1 MTKLYNPAEP
11 PLNPTQRQSYY
22 PRTEGGATYIQQ
34 IGRKTSQ
41 QTINQVNAEADLRR
55 HQAAYRALTQAQKDS
70 WFSLG
75 MGRSYQ
81 IEWPVYFWYTGPRAY
96 ASCAT
101 ARELLG
107 LAPVPEL
114 TNTNYLYEPSYISF
128 TPHAL
133 SVEVDWYLTRYS
145 AFTADIGLQRLPS
158 PGTVTDWTQRRRLAL
173 LAPTGDPQT
182 IGGIPPGTY
191 AFWLRCIH
199 TEDGDSPW
207 RYDGYEIPDAGYS
220 LPYVITIP
228 GGV

>member
-1 MTKLYNPAEP
+1 MTKLYNPPDP
-11 PLNPTQRQSYY
+11 PVDPYLQHSRYVRTQG
-22 PRTEGGATYIQQ
+22 EATYLQTSRHPVHHPDPDQQ
-34 IGRKTSQ
+34 
-41 QTINQVNAEADLRR
+41 NAQGNLRR
-55 HQAAYRALTQAQKDS
+55 HQAAYRALTQIQKDS

-75 MGRSYQ
+75 MLRSYE
-81 IEWPVYFWYTGPRAY
+81 IEWPVYFWYTAPRAY

-114 TNTNYLYEPSYISF
+114 TSTDWLYEPSYISF

-145 AFTADIGLQRLPS
+145 AFTADIGLQRLAS

-182 IGGIPPGTY
+182 IEGIPPGTY

-207 RYDGYEIPDAGYS
+207 RNGTYEIPDAGYS

-228 GGV
+228 RA